1 MSDEDDRTIIQPG
14 VAPGSPEPPAP
25 PPAHSVPPTPSPALG
40 APAPEPNEAT
50 IIAPAAGSA
59 AENNPFPSR
68 PVTHDA
74 TVIAPAGPHS
84 SAPPPLPPTSP
95 ASGSTRTRS
104 GIDVGDVLNG
114 IYEVTRFIARGGMGE
129 VFEGKNTNGD
139 ERVAIKVIL
148 PSLAQDPAV
157 LEMFRK
163 EAAVLT
169 RLSHPALVQYRVQTR
184 EPTLGVFYIVTDYI
198 EGTSA
203 EAVLGKITPTAEEL
217 IGLTRR
223 LAEGLR
229 AAHEFGAIHR
239 DISPDNI
246 LLESGRLDRAR
257 IIDFGIAK
265 DADPGSKTVIGTGF
279 AGKLTYVAPE
289 QLGDFGR
296 NVGPWTDVYSLALV
310 ILALAQ
316 GKAADIGGSFV
327 DAIEKRRAG
336 VDVSAV
342 PEPLRPLIAHMLR
355 PDPLQRPQSM
365 DAVLEELAQLGK
377 TTKARGASSTPKPSS
392 AGKSTNDKA
401 DGRKPLPKA
410 ALIGGSAAAGLAL
423 LGALGWIA
431 FGGGEERAAEAPT
444 TAPTIAAASTT
455 GVQTAAT
462 AASRSVPCSWLDL
475 ATTGSPG
482 GVTLTGS
489 GVAGNPT
496 EAETAI
502 FRAASSGGTV
512 SASDFSRVAAIDRS
526 FCPTLDNL
534 RVIRAENEGHLSVSQ
549 PRYELATFQDGMY
562 KGQKGARVILDLS
575 LAGVANFS
583 LYSIERAGEINQIFD
598 RATFDQLIA
607 SNNKSIEKLPGRDH
621 YRLSIDGTMQPS
633 WAGMLLLTGNGGFQ
647 PTLPEVTGDPEK
659 FRRQAAANN
668 WQAEMVWYKFVD
680 DTPD

>member
-14 VAPGSPEPPAP
+14 IVPGSAPPA
-25 PPAHSVPPTPSPALG
+25 SPSPG
-40 APAPEPNEAT
+40 APAPASHDAT
-50 IIAPAAGSA
+50 IIVPGANGAAPATPFA
-59 AENNPFPSR
+59 AP
-68 PVTHDA
+68 PVAHDA
-74 TVIAPAGPHS
+74 TVIAPAAGFSAASPPVAPS
-84 SAPPPLPPTSP
+84 SAPI
-95 ASGSTRTRS
+95 AGSARTRS

-148 PSLAQDPAV
+148 PALAQDPAV

-184 EPTLGVFYIVTDYI
+184 EPTLGVYYIVTDYI

-203 EAVLGKITPTAEEL
+203 EAVLGKITPTADEL
-217 IGLTRR
+217 IGLIRR

-246 LLESGRLDRAR
+246 LLEAGRLDRAR

-296 NVGPWTDVYSLALV
+296 NVGPWTDIYSLALV

-327 DAIEKRRAG
+327 DAIEKRRSG
-336 VDVSAV
+336 VDVSGV

-377 TTKARGASSTPKPSS
+377 AAKASTKSTKARASPAGAGFPS
-392 AGKSTNDKA
+392 GNK
-401 DGRKPLPKA
+401 KPLPKGA
-410 ALIGGSAAAGLAL
+410 MIGGGAAVGVAL

-431 FGGGEERAAEAPT
+431 FSGGGEQPVAPPAAS
-444 TAPTIAAASTT
+444 PTIAASTI
-455 GVQTAAT
+455 GVQTAV
-462 AASRSVPCSWLDL
+462 AAAVRTVPCSWL
-475 ATTGSPG
+475 AVSTAAASPG
-482 GVTLTGS
+482 GATLTGS

-502 FRAASSGGTV
+502 FKAARASGAVSS
-512 SASDFSRVAAIDRS
+512 SDFSQVAAIDRS

-534 RVIRAENEGHLSVSQ
+534 RPIRAEDEGRLSVSQ
-549 PRYELATFQDGMY
+549 PRYELATFQDGEF

-598 RATFDQLIA
+598 RATFDQLV
-607 SNNKSIEKLPGRDH
+607 STGNKSIEKLPGRDH
-621 YRLSIDGTMQPS
+621 YRLSIDGTTQPS
-633 WAGMLLLTGNGGFQ
+633 WAGMLLLTGNGSFQ
-647 PTLPEVTGDPEK
+647 PALPEVTGDPEK
-659 FRRQAAANN
+659 FRRLATANN
-668 WQAEMVWYKFVD
+668 WQAEMVWYKFID

>member
-14 VAPGSPEPPAP
+14 IMPGGATPPASPAQPPSQPSP
-25 PPAHSVPPTPSPALG
+25 PPSHD
-40 APAPEPNEAT
+40 AT
-50 IIAPAAGSA
+50 IIAPGAGSPA
-59 AENNPFPSR
+59 PTPFPAQ
-68 PVTHDA
+68 PVAHDA
-74 TVIAPAGPHS
+74 TVIAPNAGFAAP
-84 SAPPPLPPTSP
+84 APPPSPTPSSS
-95 ASGSTRTRS
+95 ASTRTRS

-148 PSLAQDPAV
+148 PALAQDPAV

-184 EPTLGVFYIVTDYI
+184 EPTLGVYYIVTDYI

-203 EAVLGKITPTAEEL
+203 EAVLGKITPTVEEL
-217 IGLTRR
+217 IGLTKR

-246 LLESGRLDRAR
+246 LLEGGRLDRAR

-296 NVGPWTDVYSLALV
+296 NVGPWTDIYALALV

-336 VDVSAV
+336 VDVSGV
-342 PEPLRPLIAHMLR
+342 PERLRPLIAHMLR
-355 PDPLQRPQSM
+355 PDPTQRPQSM
-365 DAVLEELAQLGK
+365 DAVLEELAPI
-377 TTKARGASSTPKPSS
+377 A
-392 AGKSTNDKA
+392 AGKA
-401 DGRKPLPKA
+401 PKVVKTKEA
-410 ALIGGSAAAGLAL
+410 ASGGAAAAPRATPAGGGAVPKGALIGGGALVGLAL
-423 LGALGWIA
+423 LGGLGWIA
-431 FGGGEERAAEAPT
+431 FGGGGEAPS
-444 TAPTIAAASTT
+444 AVPTGTPTMATASTT
-455 GVQTAAT
+455 GVQTAVAEVVRT
-462 AASRSVPCSWLDL
+462 VPCSWLSVTTL
-475 ATTGSPG
+475 ASPAG
-482 GVTLTGS
+482 ATLTGS
-489 GVAGNPT
+489 GVAGSPS
-496 EAETAI
+496 EAETAV
-502 FRAASSGGTV
+502 FKAASAGGAV
-512 SASDFSRVAAIDRS
+512 SSSDFSRVAAIDPT
-526 FCPTLDNL
+526 FCATLDNL
-534 RVIRAENEGHLSVSQ
+534 RPIRADGDTHLSVSQ
-549 PRYELATFQDGMY
+549 PRYELAVHQDGEY
-562 KGQKGARVILDLS
+562 QGQKGARVILDLS
-575 LAGVANFS
+575 LASVANFS
-583 LYSIERAGEINQIFD
+583 LYSIEKAGEIDQIFD
-598 RATFDQLIA
+598 RKTFDQLVA
-607 SNNKSIEKLPGRDH
+607 SGNKSIEKLPGRDH
-621 YRLSIDGTMQPS
+621 YRLTIDGTMQPS

-647 PTLPEVTGDPEK
+647 AALPEVTGDPQK
-659 FRRQAAANN
+659 FRRTAAANN